1 MRKKKFS
8 FAIPLLAAVLSS
20 ALHLWAPGNLALLS
34 CSLIVSGLIIL
45 EVISA
50 SAALGVL
57 MTLGFAVFAILSFHR
72 DTHIS
77 ANMQYLRGFAI
88 FILPSFSCAL
98 ALLVRLLHS
107 LLRRTLLARIEASK
121 ARRELRSLR
130 EALDC
135 SKDGVAVLDGDLRMQ
150 FANQVFMRL
159 FRFFPAFIEMKPL
172 YLQVVGTALANGAYD
187 VETELQ
193 DSLVKE
199 RMAFVRSGNPQPV
212 LLKLAGG
219 KKIRFTCSVL
229 PDGGRMLNYSDVTD
243 MVDEAARLEEL
254 ANLDGLTGLAN
265 RRQLNVI
272 AHRDFERARR
282 EMTPMAIILLDI
294 DRFKLVNDDHGHDIG
309 DRAICH
315 VANICRDSKRS
326 TDFVARIGGEE
337 YVILLPDT
345 TSEGALVISERIRRR
360 VEANP
365 LVINGTPLN
374 LTVSA
379 GVAELDFAC
388 SDFASLM
395 KRADRLLYQAK
406 AEGRNRVVSSSSAP
420 EAEAI
425 VNAA

>member
-1 MRKKKFS
+1 MRNKNIS
-8 FAIPLLAAVLSS
+8 FVLPLLASVLVST
-20 ALHLWAPGNLALLS
+20 LHLVAPERLALLS
-34 CSLIVSGLIIL
+34 CSVIVSGLIMVEIM
-45 EVISA
+45 SA
-50 SAALGVL
+50 SAILGL
-57 MTLGFAVFAILSFHR
+57 AMNIVFSIYATVSFRH
-72 DTHIS
+72 S
-77 ANMQYLRGFAI
+77 AQVSGNMEYLRGFAI
-88 FILPSFSCAL
+88 LGLPSFSSAM
-98 ALLVRLLHS
+98 ALLTRLLLS
-107 LLRRTLLARIEASK
+107 LLRRTRQSRIEASK

-135 SKDGVAVLDGDLRMQ
+135 SKDGVAVLDGELRMQ

-159 FRFFPAFIEMKPL
+159 FRFFPAFIEMEPL
-172 YLQVVGTALANGAYD
+172 YPQVVNTALANGAFD
-187 VETELQ
+187 VEPDQREN
-193 DSLVKE
+193 LVQE
-199 RMAFVRSGNPQPV
+199 RIVFVRSGNPQPV

-243 MVDEAARLEEL
+243 MVDEAARLEDL

-282 EMTPMAIILLDI
+282 EMTPMAIILIDI
-294 DRFKLVNDDHGHDIG
+294 DRFKRVNDDFGHDIG

-345 TSEGALVISERIRRR
+345 TAEGALVISERIRRR

-365 LVINGTPLN
+365 LLVNGSQLS

-379 GVAELDFAC
+379 GVAELDSGC
-388 SDFASLM
+388 GDFASLM

-406 AEGRNRVVSSSSAP
+406 AEGRNRVVGST
-420 EAEAI
+420 EVLDAEPI
-425 VNAA
+425 ENAA

>member
-1 MRKKKFS
+1 MRKTKIS
-8 FAIPLLAAVLSS
+8 FVVPLLAAVLCS
-20 ALHLWAPGNLALLS
+20 ALHLWAPDKLALLS
-34 CSLIVSGLIIL
+34 CSMIVSALIVI
-45 EVISA
+45 ETVTA
-50 SAALGVL
+50 SAVLGIV
-57 MTLGFAVFAILSFHR
+57 MTFGFSIYAAISFR
-72 DTHIS
+72 NSMPITG
-77 ANMQYLRGFAI
+77 NMQYLRGFAI
-88 FILPSFSCAL
+88 IGLPSLSCAL
-98 ALLVRLLHS
+98 ALLARLVRS
-107 LLRRTLLARIEASK
+107 LVRRTLLARIDASK
-121 ARRELRSLR
+121 ANRELRSLR

-135 SKDGVAVLDGDLRMQ
+135 SKDGVAVLDGEMRVQ

-159 FRFFPAFIEMKPL
+159 FRFFPAFIERKPL
-172 YLQVVGTALANGAYD
+172 YLQVVTTALAGGAYD
-187 VETELQ
+187 VEPDQ
-193 DSLVKE
+193 RDNLVKE
-199 RMAFVRSGNPQPV
+199 RIAFVRSGNPQPV

-219 KKIRFTCSVL
+219 KKVRLTCGVL
-229 PDGGRMLNYSDVTD
+229 PDGGRMLNYTDVTD
-243 MVDEAARLEEL
+243 MVDEAARLEDL

-282 EMTPMAIILLDI
+282 EMTPMAVILLDI
-294 DRFKLVNDDHGHDIG
+294 DRFKRVNDDFGHDIG

-345 TSEGALVISERIRRR
+345 TSEGAQVISERIRRR

-365 LVINGTPLN
+365 LIVNGSQLG

-379 GVAELDFAC
+379 GVAELDATC

-406 AEGRNRVVSSSSAP
+406 SEGRNRVLCASSIPDAD
-420 EAEAI
+420 AM

>member
-1 MRKKKFS
+1 MRTKNIS
-8 FAIPLLAAVLSS
+8 FVGPLLAS
-20 ALHLWAPGNLALLS
+20 ALISSVHLFAPEKLALLS
-34 CSLIVSGLIIL
+34 CSVIVSGLIIV
-45 EVISA
+45 EIVSA
-50 SAALGVL
+50 SVMLGVT
-57 MTLGFAVFAILSFHR
+57 MSLSFSVYAAVSFRH
-72 DTHIS
+72 S
-77 ANMQYLRGFAI
+77 AQAVGNTEYLRGFAI
-88 FILPSFSCAL
+88 IGLPSFSSAL
-98 ALLVRLLHS
+98 ALLTRLLLS
-107 LLRRTLLARIEASK
+107 LLRRMRQARVEASK
-121 ARRELRSLR
+121 AGRELRSLR

-135 SKDGVAVLDGDLRMQ
+135 SKDGVAVLDGELQMQ

-172 YLQVVGTALANGAYD
+172 FSQVVITALANGAYD
-187 VETELQ
+187 VEFDQ
-193 DSLVKE
+193 RDNLVEE
-199 RMAFVRSGNPQPV
+199 RSVFVRSGNPQPV

-229 PDGGRMLNYSDVTD
+229 PDGGRMLNYADVTD
-243 MVDEAARLEEL
+243 MVDEAARLEDL

-282 EMTPMAIILLDI
+282 EMTPMAIILIDI
-294 DRFKLVNDDHGHDIG
+294 DRFKRVNDDFGHDIG

-345 TSEGALVISERIRRR
+345 SSEGALVISERIRRR

-365 LVINGTPLN
+365 LIVNGSQLY

-379 GVAELDFAC
+379 GVAELSSGC

-406 AEGRNRVVSSSSAP
+406 AEGRNRVVGSSSALG
-420 EAEAI
+420 AEPI
-425 VNAA
+425 ENAA